1 MDSELSAVAEVIG
14 AARRIAVITH
24 IRPDCDTLGSA
35 MGLRAAL
42 EAMHRETVVC
52 CEDAIPEKFG
62 FLPGIESVTAE
73 PEGAFDLVV
82 SVDCSDSMRMGSAG
96 ALFRAAKNT
105 VNLDHHRSNLRE
117 GRLNVVRENYSSCS
131 ELITE
136 LVEALGIPLTREI
149 ALPLYLGICSD
160 TGCFSHSNVNEHSF
174 LTAAKLLPYA
184 GDVTPYTY
192 RMFKDNPKARFRLLG
207 NTLKAARFYADDR
220 ICLLTVR
227 LTDLVECG
235 AESSATEGFVD
246 YAVNCSPV
254 AVGASILESKPNQF
268 KVSLRGKGNVDV
280 CAIAERFGG
289 GGHTK
294 AAGCMI
300 CGYYEDVAEKL
311 VRAIEIELEI
321 SGA

>member
-1 MDSELSAVAEVIG
+1 MDFELSAVAGAIR

-42 EAMHRETVVC
+42 EALNRETVVC

-62 FLPGIESVTAE
+62 FLPGIEGVTAN
-73 PEGAFDLVV
+73 PEGSFDLII
-82 SVDCSDSMRMGSAG
+82 SVDCSDATRMGSLG
-96 ALFRAAKNT
+96 ALFRASKNT

-117 GRLNVVRENYSSCS
+117 GKLNVVKENYSSCS
-131 ELITE
+131 ELISE
-136 LVEALGIPLTREI
+136 LVEELGVPLEEGI
-149 ALPLYLGICSD
+149 ALPLYLGLCSD
-160 TGCFSHSNVNEHSF
+160 TGCFSHSNVNEHSL
-174 LTAAKLLPYA
+174 LTAAKLITHA
-184 GDVTPYTY
+184 GDVTPYIY
-192 RMFKDNPKARFRLLG
+192 RMFKDNPKARFQLLG
-207 NTLKAARFYADDR
+207 RTLKTARFYAEDS
-220 ICLLTVR
+220 ICLLSVR

-235 AESSATEGFVD
+235 AESSMTEGFVD

-254 AVGASILESKPNQF
+254 LVGASILESKPNNF
-268 KVSLRGKGNVDV
+268 KISLRGKGEADV

-300 CGYYEDVAEKL
+300 CGFYEDVVDKL
-311 VRAIEIELEI
+311 VRAIELEI
-321 SGA
+321 T